1 MGGAVTA
8 SVGNGV
14 MGGAVITSVGAGD
27 VGAGDVG
34 SGVSGGSVA
43 MGGAVSGGRVNPG
56 VGASVL
62 FVPASTTTVV
72 DVARS
77 RRSSDAREEKML
89 ECIIISCKNL
99 NWALRVVSSDEIYR
113 TA

>member
-1 MGGAVTA
+1 VTPPSVGAGLGGSVMGGAVTA

-62 FVPASTTTVV
+62 FVPASTTTV

-77 RRSSDAREEKML
+77 SSSSDARE
-89 ECIIISCKNL
+89 CIISCKFEL
-99 NWALRVVSSDEIYR
+99 G
-113 TA
+113 